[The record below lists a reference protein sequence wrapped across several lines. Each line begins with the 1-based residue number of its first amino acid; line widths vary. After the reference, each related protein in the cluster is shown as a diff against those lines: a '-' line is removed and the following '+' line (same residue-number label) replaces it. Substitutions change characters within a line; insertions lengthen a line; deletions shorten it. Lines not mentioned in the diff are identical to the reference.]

1 MYGQRY
7 EVGQVITY
15 AVLGQEYVG
24 KIKKIY
30 PSGMIDMD
38 GLHSITFV
46 KHITGI
52 VSDVSG
58 KVSYTE
64 PVEIETV
71 VAPKN
76 WLLRA
81 KEKEVVYQ
89 NHIESVVSSV
99 TESESNELFATLEN
113 FNKSNWRDYWV
124 DVALSNKDEEMFKKY
139 A

>member
-7 EVGQVITY
+7 EVGQTVTY
-15 AVLGQEYVG
+15 MDMGCEMIG
-24 KIKKIY
+24 EIEFIY
-30 PSGMIDMD
+30 SSGRVRIVDAKD
-38 GLHSITFV
+38 TSISN
-46 KHITGI
+46 ITGI

-58 KVSYTE
+58 KTSYTE

-81 KEKEVVYQ
+81 KEKEVAHQ

-99 TESESNELFATLEN
+99 TEEESNQLFTTLED
-113 FNKSNWRDYWV
+113 FNKSNWRAYWV
-124 DVALSNKDEEMFKKY
+124 DVALLNNDEEMFKKY